1 MSDRVPIFA
10 IRRWRSRQRLLAGL
24 AAVVLAAGA
33 AYIASGLTPALR
45 SQPPSEAIPSGP
57 IGGPFA
63 LTAANGQTLTDRD
76 VRGKWLLVYFGYTNC
91 PDICPTTLLEISETL
106 KSLGP
111 LAAEVQ
117 PLFITIDPQRDTA
130 EAVGTFVE
138 AFDDRIIGLTGTPAQ
153 IATVAK
159 EFRVYYAKNAAS
171 TADGQS
177 YFMDHTAF
185 VYVMGPDG
193 KYVTLFSPLQGQTSD
208 HMASKLRDLITG
220 ARSG

>member
-1 MSDRVPIFA
+1 MSERSAIF
-10 IRRWRSRQRLLAGL
+10 RFRQRQSRHILLAGL
-24 AAVVLAAGA
+24 AVVLLAAGG
-33 AYIASGLTPALR
+33 AYITLGLNDKFPSAPA
-45 SQPPSEAIPSGP
+45 EAISSGE

-63 LTAANGQTLTDRD
+63 LTTANGQTLTDRD
-76 VRGKWLLVYFGYTNC
+76 IRGKWLLVYFGYTNC
-91 PDICPTTLLEISETL
+91 PDICPTTLLEISDTL

-111 LAAEVQ
+111 LARQVQ
-117 PLFITIDPQRDTA
+117 PLFITIDPQRDTQ
-130 EAVGTFVE
+130 EAIGAFVA

-159 EFRVYYAKNAAS
+159 EYHVYYAKNAAS
-171 TADGQS
+171 AADGQS

-208 HMASKLRDLITG
+208 YMAGKLRDLITG

>member
-1 MSDRVPIFA
+1 
-10 IRRWRSRQRLLAGL
+10 
-24 AAVVLAAGA
+24 
-33 AYIASGLTPALR
+33 LR
-45 SQPPSEAIPSGP
+45 NQPPSDAIPSSP

-63 LTAANGQTLTDRD
+63 LTAGNGQTLTDRD
-76 VRGKWLLVYFGYTNC
+76 VRGKWVLMYFGYTSC

-117 PLFITIDPQRDTA
+117 PLFITIDPQRDTP

-138 AFDDRIIGLTGTPAQ
+138 AFDEGIIGLTGTSAQ
-153 IATVAK
+153 IAAVAK
-159 EFRVYYAKNAAS
+159 EYHVYYAKNAAS
-171 TADGQS
+171 AADGDS

-185 VYVMGPDG
+185 IYVMGPDG

-208 HMASKLRDLITG
+208 HMAAKLRDLITG

>member
-1 MSDRVPIFA
+1 MSDRVPIFGL
-10 IRRWRSRQRLLAGL
+10 RQWQSRPRLLAGL
-24 AAVVLAAGA
+24 AAVVLAAGGA
-33 AYIASGLTPALR
+33 FIALGLTPRLR
-45 SQPPSEAIPSGP
+45 SEAPSDAIPSSP

-63 LTAANGQTLTDRD
+63 LTAANGRTLTDRD
-76 VRGKWLLVYFGYTNC
+76 VRGKWLLMYFGYTSC

-117 PLFITIDPQRDTA
+117 PLFITIDPQRDTP
-130 EAVGTFVE
+130 EAVGAFVE

-153 IATVAK
+153 IAAVAK
-159 EFRVYYAKNAAS
+159 EYHAYYAKNAAS
-171 TADGQS
+171 ATDGES

-208 HMASKLRDLITG
+208 HMAAKLRDLITG
-220 ARSG
+220 ARS